1 MQETKKMNS
10 QTIGA
15 LIGVVIVVI
24 AIIVVGII
32 VTKNSITATEFNK
45 IENGMTYEEVVE
57 IIGAEGELGADAS
70 YGGYSSAIYTWK
82 GVLYMLNGA
91 NANVTFSNGRVVG
104 KASIGLIF

>member
-57 IIGAEGELGADAS
+57 IIVTNDITNIMYNAI
-70 YGGYSSAIYTWK
+70 IYT
-82 GVLYMLNGA
+82 
-91 NANVTFSNGRVVG
+91 TFFYVCKNRTNKS
-104 KASIGLIF
+104 KSFLHFF